1 MAQLHTWCGL
11 LAAWLL
17 FAVFLTGT
25 LSYFKESISLWMQ
38 PELPGAAASTE
49 WDNRRLADYWQDYL
63 TEHALSAISWQISF
77 PDERMPVS
85 TATWFEADGRAKARI
100 DPATMALVTPRET
113 RGGEF
118 FFRFSFL
125 RFCPRSSSFLL

>member
-38 PELPGAAASTE
+38 PELPSVAANAE
-49 WDNRRLADYWQDYL
+49 WDNRRLADYWQHYL
-63 TEHALSAISWQISF
+63 TEHASSARNWQITF
-77 PDERMPVS
+77 PNERESVS
-85 TATWFEADGRAKARI
+85 TAVWFGQDGREQSVL
-100 DPATMALVTPRET
+100 DPTTLTLVTPRET
-113 RGGEF
+113 RGGDF
-118 FFRFSFL
+118 F
-125 RFCPRSSSFLL
+125 